1 MNNQQILM
9 QFEQRFRNVFSL
21 TDEEWQAFAN
31 QSVVRIVAK
40 GDALFNAGDVA
51 DKVRF
56 VCSGTLC
63 NFYLTPDGNRRN
75 KSFLQA
81 GEVSACLSSFARGLP
96 ARFSCEA
103 LTDAVC
109 VEISAKALKALS
121 ESTVGW
127 QNAFLQM
134 VTVLALKKKP
144 AKPTFYCC
152 HPLSCIHSSLK
163 PIQRLHNRWRT
174 ITSRLISV
182 SLRYHS
188 PASAPNSV
196 CSIRIPKQ
204 PESSGCSGLS
214 LALKKKIADFNLC

>member
-75 KSFLQA
+75 KSFLQT

-127 QNAFLQM
+127 QHAFLQM
-134 VTVLALKKKP
+134 VTVLALKKE
-144 AKPTFYCC
+144 AREADLLL
-152 HPLSCIHSSLK
+152 LSSTELYTQFLETHSALAQSLANYH
-163 PIQRLHNRWRT
+163 IASYLG
-174 ITSRLISV
+174 ITEV
-182 SLRYHS
+182 SLSR
-188 PASAPNSV
+188 
-196 CSIRIPKQ
+196 IRAKLGVQ
-204 PESSGCSGLS
+204 HTYTRTT
-214 LALKKKIADFNLC
+214 

>member
-81 GEVSACLSSFARGLP
+81 GEVSACLSSFVRGLP

-134 VTVLALKKKP
+134 VTVLALKKE
-144 AKPTFYCC
+144 AREADLLL
-152 HPLSCIHSSLK
+152 LSSTELYTQFLETHSALAQSLANYH
-163 PIQRLHNRWRT
+163 IASYLG
-174 ITSRLISV
+174 ITEV
-182 SLRYHS
+182 SLSR
-188 PASAPNSV
+188 
-196 CSIRIPKQ
+196 IRAKLGVQ
-204 PESSGCSGLS
+204 HTYTRTT
-214 LALKKKIADFNLC
+214 

>member
-134 VTVLALKKKP
+134 VTVLALKKE
-144 AKPTFYCC
+144 AREADLLL
-152 HPLSCIHSSLK
+152 LSSTELYTQFLETHSALAQSLANYH
-163 PIQRLHNRWRT
+163 IASYLG
-174 ITSRLISV
+174 ITEV
-182 SLRYHS
+182 SLSR
-188 PASAPNSV
+188 
-196 CSIRIPKQ
+196 IRAKLGVQ
-204 PESSGCSGLS
+204 HTYTRTT
-214 LALKKKIADFNLC
+214 

>member
-109 VEISAKALKALS
+109 VEVSAKALKALS

-134 VTVLALKKKP
+134 VTVLALKKE
-144 AKPTFYCC
+144 AREADLLL
-152 HPLSCIHSSLK
+152 LSSTELYTQFLETHSALAQSLANYH
-163 PIQRLHNRWRT
+163 IASYLG
-174 ITSRLISV
+174 ITEV
-182 SLRYHS
+182 SLSR
-188 PASAPNSV
+188 
-196 CSIRIPKQ
+196 IRAKLGVQ
-204 PESSGCSGLS
+204 HTYTRTT
-214 LALKKKIADFNLC
+214 

>member
-31 QSVVRIVAK
+31 QCVVRIVAK
-40 GDALFNAGDVA
+40 GDALFDAGDVA
-51 DKVRF
+51 HKVRF

-75 KSFLQA
+75 KSFLQV

-134 VTVLALKKKP
+134 VTVLALKKE
-144 AKPTFYCC
+144 AREADLLL
-152 HPLSCIHSSLK
+152 LSSTELYTQFLETHSALAQSLANYH
-163 PIQRLHNRWRT
+163 IASYLG
-174 ITSRLISV
+174 ITEV
-182 SLRYHS
+182 SLSR
-188 PASAPNSV
+188 
-196 CSIRIPKQ
+196 IRAKLGVQ
-204 PESSGCSGLS
+204 HTYTRTT
-214 LALKKKIADFNLC
+214 

>member
-31 QSVVRIVAK
+31 QSMVRIVAK

-134 VTVLALKKKP
+134 VTVLALKKE
-144 AKPTFYCC
+144 AREADLLL
-152 HPLSCIHSSLK
+152 LSSTELYTQFLETHSALAQSLANYH
-163 PIQRLHNRWRT
+163 IASYLG
-174 ITSRLISV
+174 ITEV
-182 SLRYHS
+182 SLSR
-188 PASAPNSV
+188 
-196 CSIRIPKQ
+196 IRAKLGVQ
-204 PESSGCSGLS
+204 HTYTRTT
-214 LALKKKIADFNLC
+214 